1 MDMQC
6 SPKMKVTQPLA
17 SLLVGDTK
25 QNVIFKQDSD
35 RPQTTSVTQ
44 NFLAKNIINV
54 LE

>member
-17 SLLVGDTK
+17 SLLVGATK
-25 QNVIFKQDSD
+25 QQDVIIQQDSD
-35 RPQTTSVTQ
+35 RPQTKSVTQ

-54 LE
+54 